1 MFPRFVR
8 IRQIKPADRIEN
20 VANEVRNAVAGL
32 QNAGKLDLSKLNG
45 KSVGIAVGSRGIANL
60 PVIVRTLVDIVKE
73 ADGRPTVFA
82 AMNNS

>member
-45 KSVGIAVGSRGIANL
+45 KSVGIAVGNCR
-60 PVIVRTLVDIVKE
+60 
-73 ADGRPTVFA
+73 
-82 AMNNS
+82 